1 MSVAINQKE
10 VNVEIKKIMDK
21 PTNNLCRDFVLCD
34 GSKLRNP
41 KDLLRALK
49 NMSDDI
55 FDHHVT
61 HDRNDFGVWIYH
73 CFDKHLGN
81 SIKRNLSKEELTD
94 ALKKYFSN
102 NGIIYE
108 TIIIGAGIAGI
119 SAAIY
124 ASRKRMEFLLISADF
139 AGQMNYAGDI
149 ENYPGFN
156 RISSSEFSKTLEQ
169 QVKHNHI
176 DVNYERVES
185 ISKEDYLFLV
195 KTNKYEYKTE
205 TIVFTSGASARKLG
219 IAREEEFAGKGI
231 SYCGICDAPL
241 FKKKPVA
248 IIGGGSAALE
258 AADFLLRIA
267 SKIYIINITSELGG
281 HEYLRERIVNQDK
294 VELFN
299 SSEVTEIIGH
309 NNVTGI
315 KFRTINKDKKGNKN
329 KKPEGAKETELKVE
343 GIFIEI
349 GRTPNTDIMK
359 GLVDIDS
366 HGHVIVDKQMAASCP
381 GVFAA
386 GDCADVHSYQFV
398 IAAGQGV
405 TALLNAAQFV
415 GKKW

>member
-1 MSVAINQKE
+1 
-10 VNVEIKKIMDK
+10 MDK
-21 PTNNLCRDFVLCD
+21 PINNLCRDFVLCK
-34 GSKLRNP
+34 GIKLRNP
-41 KDLLRALK
+41 KDLLRSLK
-49 NMSDDI
+49 DMPNDV

-61 HDRNDFGVWIYH
+61 HERNDFGVWIYH
-73 CFDKHLGN
+73 CFDRHLGN
-81 SIKRNLSKEELTD
+81 SVKKTLLKPELVD

-149 ENYPGFN
+149 ENYPGFDK
-156 RISSSEFSKTLEQ
+156 ISSSDFSKILENQ
-169 QVKHNHI
+169 IKHNHI
-176 DVNYERVES
+176 DVNYERVEK
-185 ISKEDYLFLV
+185 ISKEDYIFVV
-195 KTNKYEYKTE
+195 KTNKSEYKTE

-219 IAREEEFAGKGI
+219 IAREEEFAGRGI

-267 SKIYIINITSELGG
+267 SKIYIININNELGG
-281 HEYLRERIVNQDK
+281 HEYLRERIVDQDK
-294 VELFN
+294 VEVFN
-299 SSEVTEIIGH
+299 NSEVTEILGH
-309 NNVTGI
+309 NNVTGLNF
-315 KFRTINKDKKGNKN
+315 KTISKDKKND
-329 KKPEGAKETELKVE
+329 KKKLAESKGTELKVE

-349 GRTPNTDIMK
+349 GRTPNTDILN
-359 GLVDIDS
+359 GIVDIDK
-366 HGHVIVDKQMAASCP
+366 HGHIIVDKQMATSCP
-381 GVFAA
+381 GIFAA

-405 TALLNAAQFV
+405 TALLSAAQFV